1 MIISHKHKFI
11 FIKTGKTAGTS
22 IEVFLSQHCGP
33 DDIVTPIFPDV
44 EPHIARNF
52 DGYFNPLPELYIS
65 RGKGIRQTFMD
76 VINKRRFYNHLPASK
91 IKSRLP
97 HSVWENYFKFCVER
111 NPWDKTLSDYYMRK
125 WRSDNKLSF
134 DDYLSEGRFPLG
146 YYMYTDRRGDVL
158 VDSIVKYEDLVNG
171 LGEIFDRLG
180 IPFDGSL
187 GVNAKGEYRGDR
199 RPYQMMYSD
208 AQRRLIE
215 KVFDAE
221 IRIHGYRF

>member
-1 MIISHKHKFI
+1 M

-22 IEVFLSQHCGP
+22 IEVFLSQHCGRE
-33 DDIVTPIFPDV
+33 DIVTPIFPQV
-44 EPHIARNF
+44 EPHVARNF
-52 DGYFNPLPELYIS
+52 AGYFNPLPEICVF
-65 RGKGIRQTFMD
+65 RGKGVSGTAIDFLR
-76 VINKRRFYNHLPASK
+76 KRRFYNHLPAIT

-97 HSVWENYFKFCVER
+97 RRIWEGYFKFCVER
-111 NPWDKTLSDYYMRK
+111 NPWDKTLSDYHMRR
-125 WRSDNKLSF
+125 WRRGNNISF
-134 DDYLSEGRFPLG
+134 DDYLSEGKFCLS

-158 VDSIVKYEDLVNG
+158 VDRIVKYEDLTNE

-187 GVNAKGEYRGDR
+187 GVNAKGEYRADR
-199 RPYQMMYSD
+199 RPYQAMYSD

-221 IRIHGYRF
+221 IRLHGYRF